1 MKIEIIKAKVTF
13 DGSCFRVTYHFPDEL
28 SPKVSRPVV
37 KPIIEHNSSSM
48 VMSQYRHSA
57 GPAFYDSKKHGSVR
71 RYKKPDERINKE
83 QRARRHRKYQVVD
96 YE

>member
-1 MKIEIIKAKVTF
+1 
-13 DGSCFRVTYHFPDEL
+13 
-28 SPKVSRPVV
+28 
-37 KPIIEHNSSSM
+37 M